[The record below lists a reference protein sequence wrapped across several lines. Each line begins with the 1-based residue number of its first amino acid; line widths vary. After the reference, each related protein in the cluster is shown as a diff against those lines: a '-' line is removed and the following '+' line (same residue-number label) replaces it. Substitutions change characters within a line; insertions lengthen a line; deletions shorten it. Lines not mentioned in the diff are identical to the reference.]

1 MAEGGGT
8 GRGGG
13 EERGRWGI
21 YRAIVARVIQFFL
34 HGRGKRG
41 EGEEDESSYI
51 IRRFCSN
58 DSEKLAVWLWLGSSS
73 KTDDDVSGGSI
84 VGIEKRVGS
93 IKRGVGGRRR
103 EEAVARG

>member
-1 MAEGGGT
+1 MKKT
-8 GRGGG
+8 K
-13 EERGRWGI
+13 
-21 YRAIVARVIQFFL
+21 ART
-34 HGRGKRG
+34 
-41 EGEEDESSYI
+41 SYAV
-51 IRRFCSN
+51 SN

>member
-21 YRAIVARVIQFFL
+21 YRAIVARLIQFFL

-51 IRRFCSN
+51 IRRF
-58 DSEKLAVWLWLGSSS
+58 
-73 KTDDDVSGGSI
+73 
-84 VGIEKRVGS
+84 
-93 IKRGVGGRRR
+93 
-103 EEAVARG
+103 